1 MMKPN
6 SDAANR
12 AIDRILELSVDTNT
26 RDVLYI
32 FFTVRR
38 SSFIAKIASHRMW
51 SSRRRR
57 K

>member
-6 SDAANR
+6 SDVANT
-12 AIDRILELSVDTNT
+12 AILELSVDTNT
-26 RDVLYI
+26 RDILYI

-38 SSFIAKIASHRMW
+38 SFFIAKIASHRMW

>member
-6 SDAANR
+6 SDVANT

-26 RDVLYI
+26 RDILYI

-38 SSFIAKIASHRMW
+38 SSFIAKIASHRM